1 MVTPTNAASVD
12 ENPFGKPTT
21 RAFLDA
27 VEAPRVEF
35 GGVGFWDVTPQL
47 QRIAAEAQGKRVSP
61 WGALVGCMAHRAS
74 HVPPNVVLVDAEGN
88 SGTDLGEGTSVNG
101 FFGLVAPPG
110 GGKSVTF
117 KLASKLIPPNGYA
130 IPDGTGQGIVK
141 MLAETKTVTKDDEG
155 KTLDEP
161 YQVIRFHRHHL
172 VIHAPEV
179 KTLNAEFSREGSKTA
194 DMMRSIWAGETVGM
208 TNADKERN
216 AAVPPNMSRVCG
228 VWGVQPQNAT
238 AILAQAEDGTPQRF
252 VWAPAK
258 EYRSGINRTPPPPGT
273 DFPFPIFGTHPLGVV
288 LPKELRFDTA
298 LPTPIWVR
306 WSPLMKQNITEFY
319 AEQNQSDD
327 RDPYA
332 DISEEKAL
340 SEEKLTM
347 KAHLMLTRIKIAVWV
362 GWIHGRPEPSD
373 LDWVLSGF
381 ILAVSVS
388 EMAGIW
394 KRCQEAVLKEA
405 TGKGKTRAFEL
416 NATDTAKL
424 TLKDAAVVKTADA
437 IFKKLLEGPLRE
449 RDVRQRCSTDQKL
462 HAKDALRHLEDEG
475 RAEHDGTHWW
485 AAHKGYRIGEN

>member
-1 MVTPTNAASVD
+1 MTDSNA

-47 QRIAAEAQGKRVSP
+47 QRIAYEAHGKRVAA
-61 WGALVGCMAHRAS
+61 WGALVGCLAHRAS
-74 HVPPNVVLVDAEGN
+74 HVPPNVVLVDRDQQDTGSLRA
-88 SGTDLGEGTSVNG
+88 GTSVNG

-117 KLASKLIPPNGYA
+117 RLASELVPPNGYA

-141 MLAETKTVTKDDEG
+141 MLSETRTITKDDDG
-155 KTLDEP
+155 KMLDEP

-194 DMMRSIWAGETVGM
+194 DMMRSIWVGETLGM

-228 VWGVQPQNAT
+228 IWGVQPHNAA
-238 AILAQAEDGTPQRF
+238 AILSQAEDGTPQRF

-258 EYRSGINRTPPPPGT
+258 EYRGDVVRTPAPPGT
-273 DFPFPIFGTHPLGVV
+273 DFPYPIFNTHPLGVV
-288 LPKELRFDTA
+288 LPKELRFDDP
-298 LPTPIWVR
+298 LPDPIWIH
-306 WSPLMKQNITEFY
+306 WSPLMQQNIAEFY

-327 RDPYA
+327 RDPYE
-332 DISEEKAL
+332 DIPDDKEMEE
-340 SEEKLTM
+340 ERLTM
-347 KAHLMLTRIKIAVWV
+347 KAHLMLTRIKIAVWM
-362 GWIHGRPEPSD
+362 GWLHGRPEPSD

-381 ILAVSVS
+381 VLAVSAA

-394 KRCQEAVLKEA
+394 KRCQEAVVKEA
-405 TGKGKTRAFEL
+405 RVRGKTRAVEL
-416 NATDTAKL
+416 TETDNAKL
-424 TLKDAAVVKTADA
+424 ALKDGYIFKTADA
-437 IFKKLLEGPLRE
+437 VFKKLLKGPLRE
-449 RDVRQRCSTDQKL
+449 SQIKSMSGSEQRA
-462 HAKDALRHLEDEG
+462 HIKDALRHLEDEG

-485 AAHKGYRIGEN
+485 AAHKGYRIGEGAQ